1 MSLNSFVQA
10 GWSRARGCLQFTHQE
25 IRFVGI
31 AFMSAAQILH
41 IAALLMAIAFFAVI
55 LTA

>member
-1 MSLNSFVQA
+1 
-10 GWSRARGCLQFTHQE
+10 
-25 IRFVGI
+25 
-31 AFMSAAQILH
+31 MSAAQILH